1 MITILLDSSNTNLSV
16 GIARDN
22 LLLEYISY
30 EAWQRQSEYMIPE
43 LDKLLSKYNVSR
55 DEIKEVMVAKGP
67 GSYTGVR
74 IAITIAKT
82 IATALDAKL
91 YAVSSLR
98 VQKAC
103 KNPSICLI
111 NARSGRSYIGVYED
125 DKVLLDDQIM
135 KNEDVLNYIKEH
147 PNYSVCGDVKYL
159 DLDGVTS
166 NNIQEM
172 LSLKKVLEPVNPLS
186 LKPVYMKEEYA
197 KPIY

>member
-43 LDKLLSKYNVSR
+43 LNKLLSKYNVSR

-159 DLDGVTS
+159 GLEGVIS

-172 LSLKKVLEPVNPLS
+172 LSLKNVLKPVNPLS

>member
-1 MITILLDSSNTNLSV
+1 MITVLLDSSNTNLSV
-16 GIARDN
+16 GVAKDN
-22 LLLEYISY
+22 LLLECISY
-30 EAWQRQSEYMIPE
+30 EAWQRQSEYMILE
-43 LDKLLSKYNVSR
+43 LDKLFNKYGISKDDISDV
-55 DEIKEVMVAKGP
+55 VVAKGP

-98 VQKAC
+98 VLKDGARQ
-103 KNPSICLI
+103 SICLI
-111 NARSGRSYIGVYED
+111 NARSGRSYIGVYEGT
-125 DKVLLDDQIM
+125 KTLLEDQIM
-135 KNEDVLNYIKEH
+135 KNEEVLKYIEDH
-147 PNYSVCGDVKYL
+147 PEYSVCGETKYL
-159 DLDGVTS
+159 GIEGVIS

-172 LSLKKVLEPVNPLS
+172 LSLKESLDSLNPLS

>member
-82 IATALDAKL
+82 IATALDTKL

-159 DLDGVTS
+159 GLEGVIS

-172 LSLKKVLEPVNPLS
+172 LSLKNVLEPVNPLS